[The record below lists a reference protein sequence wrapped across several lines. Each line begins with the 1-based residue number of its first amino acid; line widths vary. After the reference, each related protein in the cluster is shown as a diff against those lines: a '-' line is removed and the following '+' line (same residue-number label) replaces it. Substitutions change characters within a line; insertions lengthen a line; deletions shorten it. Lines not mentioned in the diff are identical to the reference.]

1 MKKFTFTI
9 LTFFLIISLSAQDNI
24 NKSHQLNPREIR
36 PFGISVGAAYFLT
49 AESGIAFFSADYF
62 AIPQLSLV
70 ANVGVTDFETPYFA
84 VGGKGH
90 LNSNASV
97 SKFTPFLGVLF
108 GSEWD
113 EFMVQI
119 PLGIDFISNKGFNVS
134 LSINQIFYFDSYQG
148 TFLDLKLG
156 WRFKS

>member
-1 MKKFTFTI
+1 MKRTSFTFIITFI
-9 LTFFLIISLSAQDNI
+9 LLSLSAQDNI
-24 NKSHQLNPREIR
+24 NTNHQLNPREDR
-36 PFGISVGAAYFLT
+36 PFGFSLGGAYFIT

-62 AIPQLSLV
+62 VIPQLSLV
-70 ANVGVTDFETPYFA
+70 ANVGVTDFEAPYFA

-119 PLGIDFISNKGFNVS
+119 PLGLDFISKKGFNVS
-134 LSINQIFYFDSYQG
+134 ISMNQIFYFDSYQG

>member
-1 MKKFTFTI
+1 MKKIASTI
-9 LTFFLIISLSAQDNI
+9 LTIFIIISLSAQDNF
-24 NKSHQLNPREIR
+24 NKSHKQNPREIR

-70 ANVGVTDFETPYFA
+70 ANVGVTDWEAPYFA

-90 LNSNASV
+90 LNSKASS

-113 EFMVQI
+113 EFMIQV
-119 PLGIDFISNKGFNVS
+119 PLGIDFISDKGFNVS
-134 LSINQIFYFDSYQG
+134 LAVNQIFYFDSYKG
-148 TFLDLKLG
+148 TFLDLKIG

>member
-1 MKKFTFTI
+1 MKRLAFTFLITLI
-9 LTFFLIISLSAQDNI
+9 LISLSAQDTI
-24 NKSHQLNPREIR
+24 NTSHQLNPREDR
-36 PFGISVGAAYFLT
+36 PFGISLGAAYFIT
-49 AESGIAFFSADYF
+49 VESGIAFFCADYF
-62 AIPQLSLV
+62 VIPQLSLV
-70 ANVGVTDFETPYFA
+70 ANVGVTDFEAPYFA

-90 LNSNASV
+90 LNSSAST

-119 PLGIDFISNKGFNVS
+119 PLGLDFISKKGFNVS
-134 LSINQIFYFDSYQG
+134 LSLNQIFYFDSWQE
-148 TFLDLKLG
+148 TFIDLKLG